1 MLLARSG
8 SACLEFKRFCSP
20 TCLCKLGKRQDGQ
33 EAPGARKPDSLDS
46 KLQTSGLGS
55 EWREARVS
63 NVGMQVTEAGTGA
76 SRPLLDAQ

>member
-1 MLLARSG
+1 MPGIQAFLFTYVVSV
-8 SACLEFKRFCSP
+8 
-20 TCLCKLGKRQDGQ
+20 KRQDGQ

-63 NVGMQVTEAGTGA
+63 NVRMQVTEAGTGA